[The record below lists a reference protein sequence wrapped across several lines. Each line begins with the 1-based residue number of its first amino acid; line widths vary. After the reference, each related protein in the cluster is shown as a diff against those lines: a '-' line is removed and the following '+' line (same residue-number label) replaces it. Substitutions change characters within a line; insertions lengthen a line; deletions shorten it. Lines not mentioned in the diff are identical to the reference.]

1 MKLMGRFCDSSASIQ
16 VDQEPNNLDDRKER
30 NVISKL
36 LVQRNKSNGKLL
48 KRVPK
53 MSVVQTPKFSR
64 LGQNFA
70 THTKI

>member
-1 MKLMGRFCDSSASIQ
+1 MGRFCDSSASIQ

-64 LGQNFA
+64 LGQHFV